1 VRCGAPKKWYR
12 WESSDSGCV
21 QMTFVCSVAVVDDNE
36 ALNRN
41 LTALLR
47 HAGHTVHSFA
57 SGEDLFADGSLL
69 DSCDCLLLD
78 VQLPGMSGLDV
89 LRRLSEVGDGPA
101 VLVLTGAGDVPMA
114 VEAMHLGAFDFI
126 EKPYRPDAL
135 LAGIEKAGRRT
146 VWLRASRTAARQAEA
161 RLRKLTPRQR
171 QVLAGIVDG
180 HSSKIIAHDLNL
192 SVRTVEA
199 YRAQI
204 LVKLGA
210 RTTTDAVRVA
220 LTAPDTL
227 QDLAA

>member
-1 VRCGAPKKWYR
+1 
-12 WESSDSGCV
+12 
-21 QMTFVCSVAVVDDNE
+21 MTFVCSVAVVDDNE

-41 LTALLR
+41 LTALLC

-57 SGEDLFADGSLL
+57 SGEELL
-69 DSCDCLLLD
+69 DDSALLKRCDCLLLD
-78 VQLPGMSGLDV
+78 IQLPGMSGLDV
-89 LRRLSEVGDGPA
+89 LRRLAEDDDAPA

-114 VEAMHLGAFDFI
+114 VEAMRLGAFDFV
-126 EKPYRPDAL
+126 EKPYMPDAL
-135 LAGIEKAGRRT
+135 LQGIEKAGRRT
-146 VWLRASRTAARQAEA
+146 AELREARAAVREAET

-180 HSSKIIAHDLNL
+180 RSSKIIAHTLNL

-220 LTAPDTL
+220 LAAPDSL
-227 QDLAA
+227 HDLAA